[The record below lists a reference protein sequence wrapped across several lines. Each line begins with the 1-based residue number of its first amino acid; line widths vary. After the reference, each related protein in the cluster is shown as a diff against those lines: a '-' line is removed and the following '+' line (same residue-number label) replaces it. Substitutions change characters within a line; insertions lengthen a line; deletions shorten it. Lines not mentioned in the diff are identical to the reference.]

1 MISMRPLLAAA
12 FAWFLL
18 WASGAAAASGSLEG
32 LGAEHRLANGLT
44 VLVLPRPSSPT
55 VSLQMTFRVGGVDEP
70 AGGTGVAHLL
80 EHMLFKGT
88 RTLGTVDWERER
100 EVLDAIEAA
109 GRALDRERRKGA
121 QADPERVE
129 DLRRRL
135 GELQEA
141 HRPLV
146 VKDEI
151 DGLYARQGAV
161 GFNASTSA
169 DLTSYTVR
177 LPSNRVELWA
187 RIESERMRD
196 PVLREYYLEREVVLE
211 ERAQRF
217 GADPAGVL
225 YEAFLSTAFAAHP
238 YRDPII
244 GWPSDLETLDIAE
257 TRAFYQR
264 HYGPDN
270 CVVAAVG
277 DVEPAAFFALME
289 RYFGSIPPRGGEPRA
304 PTVEPAQRGPKRVE
318 VLFDAE
324 PRLIVAFHKPT
335 LPHRHDYVFDVIDA
349 VLSDGRSSRLVRE
362 LVDRRRLVSS
372 VSVAA
377 SIPGSRYPNLFVVFA
392 TPVEGVA
399 PEEVEAAVE
408 EQLRRLGEEPPDP
421 EELAKVIRRLEAAR
435 VRALLSNAGL
445 AAQLAY
451 FQAVAGD
458 WRYLERHSSV
468 LATVTPEEVSEV
480 ARTYFTPENRT
491 VAVLRPRGGG
501 S

>member
-1 MISMRPLLAAA
+1 MLSRRPLLAAA
-12 FAWFLL
+12 FAWLLL
-18 WASGAAAASGSLEG
+18 WTGGAAASSGSLEG
-32 LGAEHRLANGLT
+32 LVAEQRLANGLT

-88 RTLGTVDWERER
+88 RTLGTVDWGRER
-100 EVLDAIEAA
+100 EVLEAIEAA
-109 GRALDRERRKGA
+109 GRALDQERRKGA
-121 QADPERVE
+121 RSDPERVE
-129 DLRRRL
+129 ALRRRL

-257 TRAFYQR
+257 TRAFYER

-277 DVEPAAFFALME
+277 DVEPDSFFALME
-289 RYFGSIPPRGGEPRA
+289 RYFGPIPPAAASPASPR
-304 PTVEPAQRGPKRVE
+304 RSH
-318 VLFDAE
+318 
-324 PRLIVAFHKPT
+324 PR
-335 LPHRHDYVFDVIDA
+335 R
-349 VLSDGRSSRLVRE
+349 GRS
-362 LVDRRRLVSS
+362 
-372 VSVAA
+372 
-377 SIPGSRYPNLFVVFA
+377 GSRSSS
-392 TPVEGVA
+392 T
-399 PEEVEAAVE
+399 
-408 EQLRRLGEEPPDP
+408 RSPD
-421 EELAKVIRRLEAAR
+421 
-435 VRALLSNAGL
+435 
-445 AAQLAY
+445 
-451 FQAVAGD
+451 
-458 WRYLERHSSV
+458 
-468 LATVTPEEVSEV
+468 
-480 ARTYFTPENRT
+480 
-491 VAVLRPRGGG
+491 
-501 S
+501 